1 MQEERSARIQFID
14 LAKGFCILAVLWYHV
29 RFDMPASTIEYTMR
43 NVRMPLYFF
52 LSGLFFKTYSG
63 FSEFTLRKVNKLLVP
78 FVFFFLISYMAGV
91 ICHFLGFYEKG
102 IIQDPFEWTIIFEMF
117 WKERYTY
124 NAPIWFFV
132 SLFEVS
138 VGSYFLIEKLK
149 SNYTNLIIAGFLCG
163 SIGFGL
169 NYMGIDLP
177 LHVDTSLRYMP
188 FFMIGYVVKQRSPL
202 LYPNPYDKYIPLAL
216 LALGT
221 LTYLLAPAEP
231 LDNVLFHYI
240 SGLSG
245 ILFVILLSKK
255 LVQIPVISYIGR
267 YSLVVLGTHTF
278 LVGPL
283 RYVFSRIIPNQEM
296 MFVATWIAIIAISMG
311 IIPIL
316 IKLFPTF
323 LAQKDLIPVKKQ
335 TKIATQPF

>member
-1 MQEERSARIQFID
+1 MLQERSARIQFID
-14 LAKGFCILAVLWYHV
+14 LAKGLCILAVLWYHV
-29 RFDMPASTIEYTMR
+29 RFDMQADTLEYTMR

-63 FSEFTLRKVNKLLVP
+63 FSEFALRKVNKLLVP
-78 FVFFFLISYMAGV
+78 FVFFFLISYLAGV

-138 VGSYFLIEKLK
+138 VYSYFLIEKLK
-149 SNYTNLIIAGFLCG
+149 NNYTYLIIAAFLCG

-169 NYMGIDLP
+169 TYMDIDLP
-177 LHVDTSLRYMP
+177 LHLDISLRYVP
-188 FFMIGYVVKQRSPL
+188 FFIIGYIVKQKSPL
-202 LYPNPYDKYIPLAL
+202 LYPNPYDTYIPLAL

-221 LTYLLAPAEP
+221 LTYLLAPVEP

-240 SGLSG
+240 AGLCG

-255 LVQIPVISYIGR
+255 LVHVPIISYIGR

-283 RYVFSRIIPNQEM
+283 RYIFSKFIPNQEM
-296 MFVATWIAIIAISMG
+296 MFLATWITIIVISRG
-311 IIPIL
+311 LIPVL
-316 IKLFPTF
+316 IKLFPAF
-323 LAQKDLIPVKKQ
+323 LAQKDLISVKRQ
-335 TKIATQPF
+335 TKVAF